1 MSKCAYCPS
10 TGPFTKE
17 HIWPKSLIQKYE
29 SLKTYN
35 PKTNKFYQG
44 EAVIKDV
51 CSVCNNEKLSPLD
64 NYLSSLYDNFLGQV
78 VEAGEPARIEFDYS
92 LLLRALLKIS
102 YNSTRASD
110 NISSKKLLQTYAKFI
125 IDGVYCKKV
134 VLRLQIVTS
143 SRMVDATNGVE
154 RIIRPVMMRCAL
166 VPYDGPL
173 AQRFCIRMIAIN
185 SFWFFIVIPY
195 KDEPLHKWEEL
206 LDGLSKWVTP
216 TGVLIEQTASKILIP
231 VEKTTYLHADLFGSL
246 LSANHG

>member
-1 MSKCAYCPS
+1 
-10 TGPFTKE
+10 
-17 HIWPKSLIQKYE
+17 
-29 SLKTYN
+29 
-35 PKTNKFYQG
+35 
-44 EAVIKDV
+44 
-51 CSVCNNEKLSPLD
+51 
-64 NYLSSLYDNFLGQV
+64 
-78 VEAGEPARIEFDYS
+78 
-92 LLLRALLKIS
+92 
-102 YNSTRASD
+102 
-110 NISSKKLLQTYAKFI
+110 
-125 IDGVYCKKV
+125 
-134 VLRLQIVTS
+134 
-143 SRMVDATNGVE
+143 MVDATNGVE